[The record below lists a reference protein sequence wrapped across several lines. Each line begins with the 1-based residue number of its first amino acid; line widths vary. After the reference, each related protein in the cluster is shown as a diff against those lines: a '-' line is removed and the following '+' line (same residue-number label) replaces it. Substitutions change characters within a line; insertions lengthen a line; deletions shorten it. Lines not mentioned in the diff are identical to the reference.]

1 MRTLPKVVANTKV
14 GKSVQL
20 KIWRNKKLISKRL
33 ILGRLESS
41 EEFKAKKSA
50 TPNKEIEVES
60 LKITVRDVTN
70 QDIESR
76 KLDKNTKGAVI
87 LEISKKSSLVGLLNI
102 NDIIIEVQKTPITKS
117 VDLNNIVNQIF
128 KKGKKTLLITVI
140 NKENQRRYL
149 GVKIN

>member
-20 KIWRNKKLISKRL
+20 KIWRNKKLITKRL
-33 ILGRLESS
+33 TLGRLESS
-41 EEFKAKKSA
+41 EEFKVKKAPTIS
-50 TPNKEIEVES
+50 KEIKIES
-60 LKITVRDVTN
+60 LKITVRDIN
-70 QDIESR
+70 KKDIDSR

-87 LEISKKSSLVGLLNI
+87 VKISNESSLVGLLNI

-117 VDLNNIVNQIF
+117 ADLNNVVNKIF

-140 NKENQRRYL
+140 NENNQRRYL